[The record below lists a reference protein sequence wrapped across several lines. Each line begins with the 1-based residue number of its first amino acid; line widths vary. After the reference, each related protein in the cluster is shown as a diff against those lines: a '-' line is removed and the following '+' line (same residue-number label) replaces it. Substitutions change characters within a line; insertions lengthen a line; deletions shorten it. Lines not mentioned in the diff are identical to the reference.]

1 MIRLACVALAALLLG
16 QMARAADAL
25 QPQIARLPG
34 VELRYVDSGG
44 AGAPVILLHAN
55 TGTIE
60 SWAAQIEALR
70 AASYRVIAFDR
81 RGWGSSRP
89 DPASGPQPGTVAGD
103 LDALADHLKL
113 ARFDLVGVAGGG
125 FVALD
130 YAAWKPERVG
140 RMIVAATSAQLA
152 EKEMKDFSRRIE
164 FEGFRELPPV
174 HREVG
179 PSYRGANPEG
189 TKRWMEIEE
198 HAQQK
203 GAPSQPLRTPNT
215 YAKLETI
222 ATPTLVLA
230 GDADMVSPPGM
241 MRIWSRHLK
250 HASFDFVPD
259 AGHSIAWEQPDAFNA
274 RMLAFLAK
282 R

>member
-1 MIRLACVALAALLLG
+1 MIRLVCVALAAML
-16 QMARAADAL
+16 MAAQASATDAL
-25 QPQIARLPG
+25 QPRTAHLPG

-60 SWAAQIEALR
+60 SWATQIDALR
-70 AASYRVIAFDR
+70 AASFRVIAFDR
-81 RGWGSSRP
+81 RGWGGSHP
-89 DPASGPQPGTVAGD
+89 DPSSGPQPGTVAGD
-103 LDALADHLKL
+103 LDALADYLKL
-113 ARFDLVGVAGGG
+113 DRFDLVGVAGGG

-140 RMIVAATSAQLA
+140 KMIVAATSGQLA
-152 EKEMKDFSRRIE
+152 EKEMKDFSKRIE
-164 FEGFRELPPV
+164 FEGFRALPPV

-179 PSYRGANPEG
+179 PSYRGGNPEG

-250 HASFDFVPD
+250 NATFDYVPD
-259 AGHSIAWEQPDAFNA
+259 AGHSIAREQPEAFNA

>member
-1 MIRLACVALAALLLG
+1 MIRLVCVALAAML
-16 QMARAADAL
+16 MATQASATDAL
-25 QPQIARLPG
+25 QPRTAHLPG

-60 SWAAQIEALR
+60 SWATQIDALR
-70 AASYRVIAFDR
+70 AASFRVIAFDR
-81 RGWGSSRP
+81 RGWGGSHP
-89 DPASGPQPGTVAGD
+89 DPSSGPQPGTVAGD
-103 LDALADHLKL
+103 LDALADYLKL
-113 ARFDLVGVAGGG
+113 DRFDLVGVAGGG

-140 RMIVAATSAQLA
+140 KMIVAATSGQLA
-152 EKEMKDFSRRIE
+152 EKEMKDFSKRIE
-164 FEGFRELPPV
+164 FEGFRALPPV

-179 PSYRGANPEG
+179 PSYRGGNPEG

-250 HASFDFVPD
+250 NATFDYVPD
-259 AGHSIAWEQPDAFNA
+259 AGHSIAWEQPEAFNA